1 MARKKIEN
9 VSAFSVRFPN
19 ELIQEIEQICSR
31 NYITKSSWL
40 ITAAREK
47 LQRERT
53 KNSEDIISKLTLR
66 EPQK

>member
-9 VSAFSVRFPN
+9 VTAFSVRFPN
-19 ELIQEIEQICSR
+19 ELIQEIEQICTR

-47 LQRERT
+47 LARERS
-53 KNSEDIISKLTLR
+53 KNSEEIISKLTSR
-66 EPQK
+66 ESL